1 VGDCSPNPLRIDAPE
16 YRVSPAL
23 LRVLW
28 MRCVMLYILPE
39 LVVDIVDMQSDSV
52 ILSAHSNADD
62 RDNILLSLIRIVH
75 VTVYGTVGG

>member
-1 VGDCSPNPLRIDAPE
+1 
-16 YRVSPAL
+16 
-23 LRVLW
+23 